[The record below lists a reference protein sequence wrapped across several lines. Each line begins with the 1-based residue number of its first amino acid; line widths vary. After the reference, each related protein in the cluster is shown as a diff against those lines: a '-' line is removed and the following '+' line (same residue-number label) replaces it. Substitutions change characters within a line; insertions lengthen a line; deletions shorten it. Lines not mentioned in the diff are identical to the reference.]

1 MMLGIAVALVVGLV
15 AADLQLLS
23 SRGRRIL

>member
-15 AADLQLLS
+15 AADFQLLA
-23 SRGRRIL
+23 GKNRRLS

>member
-15 AADLQLLS
+15 AADFQLL
-23 SRGRRIL
+23 RKAR